1 MHYTINTTLQRIDI
15 MQDNIVI
22 AFITAEY
29 FNYYPYFMFLLDNQT
44 F

>member
-15 MQDNIVI
+15 MHDNIVI
-22 AFITAEY
+22 AFINAEY

>member
-15 MQDNIVI
+15 MQDNITI

-29 FNYYPYFMFLLDNQT
+29 FNYYPYFMFLFDNQT

>member
-1 MHYTINTTLQRIDI
+1 MHYTLNTKLQRIDI

-29 FNYYPYFMFLLDNQT
+29 LNHYPYFQYLIDNQT

>member
-1 MHYTINTTLQRIDI
+1 MHYTINTNLSRIDI

-29 FNYYPYFMFLLDNQT
+29 FNYYPYFMFLFDNQT